1 MTRLFV
7 CTGEASGDRLAAM
20 LVREIERRDPR
31 LAVRG
36 ICGPQLRDAGAT
48 SVVDIEE
55 LGIVGVWEALKAA
68 PRLVD
73 VGRRVL
79 AALDSWP
86 ADLVLTVDNP
96 GLNLWLAR
104 RARARGRRVVHWVSP
119 QVWAWRPGRVHT
131 VARSVDAL
139 MCLFPMEPAL
149 YAGTGL
155 ETTFTGHPLLD
166 VARPLRTPHEGKVI
180 GLAPGSRRSEIDALW
195 PVFRE
200 VAALLTERLP
210 GVRFVVP
217 VAPTIDPGLLTGIAY
232 EPVPD
237 VITGA
242 AVADAF
248 IACSGTAT
256 LELAGV
262 GTPMV
267 VTYRTHPLTW
277 LLGRLLVRGVRHL
290 ALPNVLAGSSI
301 VPEHLQS
308 LDPSAIADAVIR
320 LLGDEGDV
328 QRAALAQVTEPL
340 RGNAIGRTADVVMR
354 HLALAKARA

>member
-20 LVREIERRDPR
+20 LVREIERRDPH

-36 ICGPQLRDAGAT
+36 ICGPMLREAGAT
-48 SVVDIEE
+48 AIANTEE

-68 PRLVD
+68 PRLLD
-73 VGRRVL
+73 VSRRVL
-79 AALDSWP
+79 RALDTWP

-119 QVWAWRPGRVHT
+119 QVWAWRPGRVRT

-155 ETTFTGHPLLD
+155 EATFTGHPLLD
-166 VARPLRTPHEGKVI
+166 VARPGRTPHAGTII
-180 GLAPGSRRSEIDALW
+180 GLAPGSRRSEIQALW

-200 VAALLTERLP
+200 VAAILRERLP

-217 VAPTIDPGLLTGIAY
+217 VAPTIDAFDLSGLDY
-232 EPVPD
+232 EAFPD
-237 VITGA
+237 VVSAG

-248 IACSGTAT
+248 VACSGTAT

-290 ALPNVLAGSSI
+290 ALPNVLAGRAI
-301 VPEHLQS
+301 VPEHLQT
-308 LDPSAIADAVIR
+308 LDPSAIADAVIK
-320 LLGDEGDV
+320 LLGDAGDV
-328 QRAALAQVTEPL
+328 QRRALGEVTEPL
-340 RGNAIGRTADVVMR
+340 RGDAIKRTADVVMR
-354 HLALAKARA
+354 HLAAANART

>member
-7 CTGEASGDRLAAM
+7 CTGEASGDRLAAL
-20 LVREIERRDPR
+20 LVRELERRDPR

-36 ICGPQLRDAGAT
+36 ICGPRLREVGAT
-48 SVVDIEE
+48 PVADIEE
-55 LGIVGVWEALKAA
+55 LGIVGLWEAVRAA
-68 PRLVD
+68 PRLLD

-155 ETTFTGHPLLD
+155 EATFTGHPLLD
-166 VARPLRTPHEGKVI
+166 AARPEKTPHQGTII
-180 GLAPGSRRSEIDALW
+180 GLAPGSRRSEITALW
-195 PVFRE
+195 PVFQE
-200 VAALLTERLP
+200 VAALLRERVP

-217 VAPTIDPGLLTGIAY
+217 VAPTVDRAELSGLDY
-232 EPVPD
+232 EPVSD
-237 VITGA
+237 VVTAGA
-242 AVADAF
+242 MADAF
-248 IACSGTAT
+248 VACSGTAT

-267 VTYRTHPLTW
+267 VAYRAHWLTW
-277 LLGRLLVRGVRHL
+277 LIGRLLVRGVRHL
-290 ALPNVLAGSSI
+290 ALPNVLAGREI

-320 LLGDEGDV
+320 LLGEDGAV
-328 QRAALAQVTEPL
+328 QRRALAEVTEPL
-340 RGNAIGRTADVVMR
+340 RGDAIARAADVVVR
-354 HLALAKARA
+354 HLAASRAA